1 MTKKKEKTISDVQ
14 PGDTVACCSWNQ
26 PVKPVLVVRV
36 TKTQIVTRT
45 YKNGPETRWRRTT
58 GQVCRRSDSFAA
70 PNIELWTEKM
80 AKEHRIRRMVSQLCN
95 YPWGRLD
102 EKTLE
107 AVCALLPEETEG

>member
-1 MTKKKEKTISDVQ
+1 VKKEKTISDVQ

-26 PVKPVLVVRV
+26 PVGPVLVVRV

-45 YKNGPETRWRRTT
+45 YKDGPETRWKRTT
-58 GQVCRRSDSFAA
+58 GQVCRRSDYGFAA
-70 PNIELWTEKM
+70 PNIEPWTEKM
-80 AKEHRIRRMVSQLCN
+80 AMEHCIRQMVSQLCN

-102 EKTLE
+102 KKTLE